1 MNSLNISP
9 YLFGMGNAAKAANG
23 KKANASTSSSGSS
36 NQSWSSYTSSMLP
49 SMTSWSSLN
58 SLTSYEMNTGQ
69 WLDSVKRIFT
79 YLFVVFITVGILL
92 LFIHFFIRPVFR
104 WRPGAPGWIPVP
116 GWDDGTLFWA
126 KGTTGQILNK
136 DLPIQNQYMDY
147 TLQIDLFLENPL
159 QFATH
164 PRVLFTRGAIRK
176 PSPSGDTLLGV
187 LQQYNLAIALK
198 PDTNDM
204 IVSVLNKDNQMETT
218 ILPNIPVQ
226 EPFRLAIVVM
236 ERAME
241 VYLNGHLIR
250 TTTFQTPP
258 MDVKGDI
265 FPASGVEANIVRCRN
280 LKIWSRVLTTP
291 EIRDASPALS
301 TPKEMGA
308 GPIPTSSTATC
319 GSSPP

>member
-1 MNSLNISP
+1 
-9 YLFGMGNAAKAANG
+9 
-23 KKANASTSSSGSS
+23 
-36 NQSWSSYTSSMLP
+36 
-49 SMTSWSSLN
+49 MTSWSSLN

-136 DLPIQNQYMDY
+136 DLPIHNQYMDY

-159 QFATH
+159 QFATY
-164 PRVLFTRGAIRK
+164 PRVLLTRGAIRK

-204 IVSVLNKDNQMETT
+204 IVSVLNKDNQMETA

-250 TTTFQTPP
+250 TTTFQAPP

-265 FPASGVEANIVRCRN
+265 FPASGVEANIVRYRN

-301 TPKEMGA
+301 TPKELGA